1 MVDNE
6 KIDSF
11 LIQMDL
17 PVQQLR
23 EGMWRVD
30 DPSDEVPPMVISHDP
45 PIVYLRLKVM
55 DVPET
60 GREQLYERL
69 LLLNAS
75 GVAFG
80 AYAVENGEVFLI
92 DTLPS
97 ETMDLSELQSSIE
110 SLILAAGQHYRD
122 LFALV
127 HGG

>member
-6 KIDSF
+6 KIDSY

-30 DPSDEVPPMVISHDP
+30 DPNDEVPGMIISHDP

-60 GREQLYERL
+60 GREKLYEKL

-110 SLILAAGQHYRD
+110 SLILAAGEHYR
-122 LFALV
+122 ALYSLA